1 MITSFQALDGHRLPS
16 SALVAHSRQLPPAS
30 PLAATSNRSTAR
42 YAGRVGVGKLESLTS
57 ALRKSW
63 SADTSS
69 SPDWTENNRAKGQ
82 CAVTACV
89 VQDYFGGDILNT
101 VATLPSSET
110 VSHYFNVVDGETID
124 LTREQFPKG
133 TKFTRPAAKPGR
145 YSSTR
150 EYCLSYES
158 TRLRYEK
165 LRSRVTTVIGRSQAQ
180 TRLSSS
186 VYGLRSATLS
196 SISAE
201 A

>member
-1 MITSFQALDGHRLPS
+1 MSIRKGRICVVFVMGTTLSAIAEDLLPRYADSSQIRSERLPFADLHAAHAVHRS
-16 SALVAHSRQLPPAS
+16 RSESRERRSQPQVATASAPKV
-30 PLAATSNRSTAR
+30 LA
-42 YAGRVGVGKLESLTS
+42 
-57 ALRKSW
+57 
-63 SADTSS
+63 ADTSS
-69 SPDWTENNRAKGQ
+69 APGWTETNRAKGQ

-124 LTREQFPKG
+124 LTREQFPEG
-133 TKFTRPAAKPGR
+133 TTFTRPAAKPGR

-165 LRSRVTTVIGRSQAQ
+165 LRSRVANVIGGS
-180 TRLSSS
+180 T
-186 VYGLRSATLS
+186 
-196 SISAE
+196 
-201 A
+201 